1 MTTPIDPKQS
11 TRLSQ
16 ISFFHICN
24 WITTHMAEVTPGK
37 THAELTQLINET
49 EELTEHTPSGGLGI
63 HSIPAI
69 IRATGYTPAAPG
81 VRSKS
86 ERTKITK
93 THFNELKR
101 EVARIK
107 QDVESIRA
115 QIQARVDTV
124 VESQHRV
131 ITTLQEVRDNITGD
145 KRDWAIL
152 DEEIP
157 FEDETEDEKILF
169 TKGEAII
176 SPEDEPR
183 STDGDPAM
191 REHAEVD
198 KVRDDNDTQ
207 LDDTYP
213 EDAPHQEE
221 YKETQEK
228 GAFEADLSD
237 VSFKGF
243 QPSAEIQKIID
254 EGNESAR
261 KQAEA
266 NKEEQTTSFPE

>member
-1 MTTPIDPKQS
+1 MTQPQDPKKS

-37 THAELTQLINET
+37 THAELCQLINET
-49 EELTEHTPSGGLGI
+49 EELTEHTPNGGLGI

-81 VRSKS
+81 SRSKS

-124 VESQHRV
+124 VESQKRLV
-131 ITTLQEVRDNITGD
+131 TVLQEVRDNVTGD
-145 KRDWAIL
+145 KRDWAKL
-152 DEEIP
+152 DEDNP
-157 FEDETEDEKILF
+157 VAQDELDDAQR
-169 TKGEAII
+169 EAAD
-176 SPEDEPR
+176 SLYAPVQE
-183 STDGDPAM
+183 
-191 REHAEVD
+191 
-198 KVRDDNDTQ
+198 RDDNDAQ
-207 LDDTYP
+207 LDDIYP

-221 YKETQEK
+221 YKETQEQ

-266 NKEEQTTSFPE
+266 NKEDQTTRFPE